1 NKEEI
6 FVEQKRKTNTKENIK
21 KAFIKLIKDKGF
33 DSLTVSDLARE
44 ANINRGTFYLHYL
57 DKYDLLDQLE
67 KDVIEDLEEILL
79 TNSELEKTDDPI
91 ELIPYEKIL
100 EALYYI
106 KEDYH
111 FIEALAG
118 DGGDPNFIQNI
129 ENVISEMIQS
139 KIEETDNQLR
149 SEDYLPADYAEKIFL
164 SSVVTIIDL
173 WIEKGTY
180 ESPEQIAR
188 IITKAKQISPF
199 DLLI

>member
-1 NKEEI
+1 M
-6 FVEQKRKTNTKENIK
+6 EQKRKTNTKENIK
-21 KAFIKLIKDKGF
+21 KAFIQLIKDKGF

-57 DKYDLLDQLE
+57 DKYDLLDKLE
-67 KDVIEDLEEILL
+67 MDIIEDLKEILL
-79 TNSELEKTDDPI
+79 TNPEHEETDEPA

-100 EALYYI
+100 EALNYI
-106 KEDYH
+106 KKDYH

-118 DGGDPNFIQNI
+118 DGGDPNFIQKV

-139 KIEETDNQLR
+139 KLQETDNQLR
-149 SEDYLPADYAEKIFL
+149 SKEHLPADYAEKIFL
-164 SSVVTIIDL
+164 SSVVTIIEL

-188 IITKAKQISPF
+188 IITQAKQISPF

>member
-1 NKEEI
+1 
-6 FVEQKRKTNTKENIK
+6 VEQKRKTNTKENIK

>member
-1 NKEEI
+1 M
-6 FVEQKRKTNTKENIK
+6 EQKRKTNTKENIK

-67 KDVIEDLEEILL
+67 KDIIEDLEEILL

>member
-1 NKEEI
+1 M
-6 FVEQKRKTNTKENIK
+6 EQKRKTNTKENIK

-118 DGGDPNFIQNI
+118 EGGDPNFIQNI

>member
-1 NKEEI
+1 M
-6 FVEQKRKTNTKENIK
+6 EQKRKTNTKENIK
-21 KAFIKLIKDKGF
+21 KAFIKLIKDKGC

>member
-1 NKEEI
+1 M
-6 FVEQKRKTNTKENIK
+6 EQKRKTNTKENIK

>member
-1 NKEEI
+1 M
-6 FVEQKRKTNTKENIK
+6 EQKRKTNTKENIK

-173 WIEKGTY
+173 CIEKGTY

>member
-1 NKEEI
+1 M
-6 FVEQKRKTNTKENIK
+6 EQKRKTNTKENIK
-21 KAFIKLIKDKGF
+21 KAFIQLIKDKGF

-57 DKYDLLDQLE
+57 DKYDLLDKLE
-67 KDVIEDLEEILL
+67 MDIIEDLKEILL
-79 TNSELEKTDDPI
+79 TNLEHEETDEPA

-100 EALYYI
+100 EALNYI
-106 KEDYH
+106 KKDYH

-118 DGGDPNFIQNI
+118 DGGDPNFIQKV

-139 KIEETDNQLR
+139 KLQETDNQLR
-149 SEDYLPADYAEKIFL
+149 SKEHLPADYAEKIFL
-164 SSVVTIIDL
+164 SSVVTIIEL

-188 IITKAKQISPF
+188 IITQAKQISPF

>member
-1 NKEEI
+1 M
-6 FVEQKRKTNTKENIK
+6 EQKRKTNTKENIK

-79 TNSELEKTDDPI
+79 TNSEPEKTDDPI

>member
-1 NKEEI
+1 M
-6 FVEQKRKTNTKENIK
+6 EQKRKTNTKENIK

-164 SSVVTIIDL
+164 SSVVTIIYL

>member
-1 NKEEI
+1 M
-6 FVEQKRKTNTKENIK
+6 EQKRKTNTKENIK

-188 IITKAKQISPF
+188 IITKAEQISPF